1 MAKAKAKAK
10 AKTTPKKTAIK
21 KVEEKVVEEKVV
33 EEKVVEE
40 PKKAPTPKLEEV
52 TTVIQHRSQESL
64 LQMIKDFTIEVGN
77 DNIVSVNTIY
87 NPDSQRRQATI
98 VYKK

>member
-1 MAKAKAKAK
+1 MAKAKTKAAAKK
-10 AKTTPKKTAIK
+10 APVVK
-21 KVEEKVVEEKVV
+21 KVEEKIEEPAV

-40 PKKAPTPKLEEV
+40 PKKSPTPRLEEV
-52 TTVIQHRSQESL
+52 TTVIQHRNQESL
-64 LQMIKDFTIEVGN
+64 LQMIKDFTAEVGS
-77 DNIVSVNTIY
+77 DNIVSVNTAY

>member
-1 MAKAKAKAK
+1 MAKAKAK
-10 AKTTPKKTAIK
+10 AKTTPKKAVTK
-21 KVEEKVVEEKVV
+21 KIEEPKVEEKVV

-52 TTVIQHRSQESL
+52 TTVIQHRNQESL
-64 LQMIKDFTIEVGN
+64 LQMIKDFTAEVGS

>member
-1 MAKAKAKAK
+1 MAKAKAK
-10 AKTTPKKTAIK
+10 AKTTPKKTVAK
-21 KVEEKVVEEKVV
+21 KVEEPKV

-64 LQMIKDFTIEVGN
+64 LQMIKDFTAEVGS
-77 DNIVSVNTIY
+77 DNIVSVNTLY

-98 VYKK
+98 VYTK